1 MLAFGDARQFDVPEV
16 PDDAQIHGR
25 SKGGGCRLDGGTRPV
40 SRGPV
45 YRRPVTLPC
54 GGTSDAER
62 VDLVRWIVAA
72 ITVHPG
78 VKGMTGIS
86 DDRRT
91 AETKQAAGLFA
102 DLLTV
107 PCREEALDAFKF
119 EGEVAFS
126 AAFEVL
132 GQVAMQTLISDPP
145 VAAEMTKLGDHL
157 DDNQLKSLFEGR

>member
-1 MLAFGDARQFDVPEV
+1 MRKTIAVLTMVTAALMAAPNPSHAGPFT
-16 PDDAQIHGR
+16 DD
-25 SKGGGCRLDGGTRPV
+25 L
-40 SRGPV
+40 SRCLV
-45 YRRPVTLPC
+45 RAT
-54 GGTSDAER
+54 TETER

-78 VKGMTGIS
+78 VKNMAGIS
-86 DDRRT
+86 DERRN
-91 AETKQAAGLFA
+91 AETKRAAGLFA

-107 PCREEALDAFKF
+107 RCREESLDAFKF

-132 GQVAMQTLISDPP
+132 GQVAMQTLVSDPA

-157 DDNQLKSLFEGR
+157 DDNQLKPLFEGR